1 MSDDPTADAD
11 RLEMALERIAALAS
25 RCQKSAPKAVA
36 TPEVTARL
44 DALIAEIK
52 AVLGQDEA

>member
-25 RCQKSAPKAVA
+25 RCQKSEPKSEAS
-36 TPEVTARL
+36 TEVTARL
-44 DALIAEIK
+44 DALIADIK
-52 AVLGQDEA
+52 AALGHDGA